1 MKIILLADKEQ
12 KEELLLRNG
21 DIPQD
26 LTWTDK
32 LASFQTDTEAD
43 ACIDLLFDGSAE
55 RIYELRRL
63 KPAIIIVNSVVSP
76 LRKYGADVVRIN
88 GWNTFLKNEII
99 EAAGDDSLKRKAEIV
114 FSTITKKVEWV
125 PDVAGFISARIV
137 ASIINEAY
145 FALEEN
151 VSSREAIDAAMKLGT
166 NYPFGP
172 FEWGQKIGLQNIYAL
187 LKNLSAA
194 EKRYEPALLLTKEAT
209 L

>member
-1 MKIILLADKEQ
+1 M
-12 KEELLLRNG
+12 LLRNG